1 MGNEL
6 KDYTKEL
13 KVITP
18 AEVIV
23 ESKDYRKWKTREG
36 QIQLEKWGMEG
47 LSYAAIARKMGVS
60 RNMLQRWRDEHYE
73 ISEAIERGMDFANG
87 QVVNALFKK
96 CTGYMKTK
104 TIVDN
109 KGVEHEVQEEVE
121 PDVKAIQYW
130 LNNRCKK
137 EWSANV
143 THQTNIAVPIIVGE
157 NFIKD

>member
-1 MGNEL
+1 MGKEL

-13 KVITP
+13 TVVTP

-36 QIQLEKWGMEG
+36 QIQLEKWAMEG

-73 ISEAIERGMDFANG
+73 ISEAIERGIDFANG
-87 QVVNALFKK
+87 QVTNALFKK
-96 CTGYMKTK
+96 ATGYMKTK
-104 TIVDN
+104 TVVDN
-109 KGVEHEVQEEVE
+109 KGVEHEIEEYVE
-121 PDVKAIQYW
+121 PDIKAIQYW

>member
-1 MGNEL
+1 MEKEL
-6 KDYTKEL
+6 KDYTKDL
-13 KVITP
+13 TVITP

-36 QIQLEKWGMEG
+36 QIKLEKWAMEG

-87 QVVNALFKK
+87 QVTNALFKK
-96 CTGYMKTK
+96 ATGYMKIK
-104 TIVDN
+104 TVVDN
-109 KGVEHEVQEEVE
+109 KGVEHEIEEYVE
-121 PDVKAIQYW
+121 PDIKAIQYW

>member
-1 MGNEL
+1 MGKEL

-36 QIQLEKWGMEG
+36 QIQLEKWAMEG
-47 LSYAAIARKMGVS
+47 LSYRAIARKMGVS
-60 RNMLQRWRDEHYE
+60 ANMLQRWRDEHYE
-73 ISEAIERGMDFANG
+73 IGEAIERGLDFANG

-96 CTGYMKTK
+96 ATGYMKTK
-104 TIVDN
+104 TVVDN
-109 KGVEHEVQEEVE
+109 KGVEHEIEEYVE
-121 PDVKAIQYW
+121 PDIKAIQYW
-130 LNNRCKK
+130 LNNRNKK

>member
-1 MGNEL
+1 MEKEL
-6 KDYTKEL
+6 KDYTKD
-13 KVITP
+13 VTIIAP

-73 ISEAIERGMDFANG
+73 ISEAIERGLDFANG
-87 QVVNALFKK
+87 QVANALFKK
-96 CTGYMKTK
+96 ATGYTIQKTV
-104 TIVDN
+104 IDN
-109 KGVEHEVQEEVE
+109 KGQEHIIDEHIQ
-121 PDVKAIQYW
+121 PDIKAIQYW
-130 LNNRCKK
+130 LNNRNK
-137 EWSANV
+137 EQWSGNV